1 MTPLSMSSIV
11 VKNVCV
17 TILLKNDSTY
27 IKFKAMS
34 IGLENKLFVK
44 TTINPYQVGNIGK
57 KTRILFS

>member
-17 TILLKNDSTY
+17 RILLNDSTY
-27 IKFKAMS
+27 IEFKSMS
-34 IGLENKLFVK
+34 IELENKLFVK
-44 TTINPYQVGNIGK
+44 TSIDAYQVRNIGK

>member
-17 TILLKNDSTY
+17 TILLNDSTY

-34 IGLENKLFVK
+34 IGLENKLFVNP
-44 TTINPYQVGNIGK
+44 TIDAYQVRNISK

>member
-17 TILLKNDSTY
+17 TILLNDSTY

-44 TTINPYQVGNIGK
+44 TTINAYQVRNIGK